1 MSAFGRLDEKPMRL
15 GILADIH
22 GNYRALVAV
31 LADMNQAGVER
42 IVSLGDNIGYGPE
55 PEEVVQTLIEH
66 RVVSVM
72 GNHEQGLFSQS
83 YCKRLHA
90 VARDSLALTRA
101 LLSPY
106 SLAWLEGL
114 QAVYCDNDVRYV
126 HGCPPRS
133 ATVYLCVP
141 TENRLRRVFAAYPE
155 RLCFAGH
162 THDFGWHQQIGAD
175 AASQEVAIG
184 RVALEADARYLLM
197 PGSVGQP
204 RDMHNWHAKYMIWD
218 QATATIDIRSVPYDV
233 QTTIRLLGELR
244 FPASNA
250 KRLYW

>member
-1 MSAFGRLDEKPMRL
+1 MPAVDRSDEKPMRL

-22 GNYRALVAV
+22 GNYRALAAV
-31 LADMNQAGVER
+31 LADMAQAEVER

-55 PEEVVQTLIEH
+55 PEEVVRTLVEH

-72 GNHEQGLFSQS
+72 GNHELGLFSRS

-101 LLSPY
+101 LLSPE
-106 SLAWLEGL
+106 SLAWLEAL
-114 QAVYCDNDVRYV
+114 PAVLRDGGVRYV

-133 ATVYLCVP
+133 ATMYLYEP
-141 TENRLRRVFAAYPE
+141 TENRLQRVFASYPE
-155 RLCFAGH
+155 RFCFVGH
-162 THDFGWHQQIGAD
+162 THDFGWYRQAGAEV
-175 AASQEVAIG
+175 SSREVAIG
-184 RVALEADARYLLM
+184 RAPLESDARYLLM

-204 RDMHNWHAKYMIWD
+204 RDLIDWHAKYMIWD
-218 QATATIDIRSVPYDV
+218 QDAATIDIRSVPYDV
-233 QTTIRLLGELR
+233 QTTIRLLGER
-244 FPASNA
+244 GFPASNA

>member
-1 MSAFGRLDEKPMRL
+1 MSAFGWMGERPMRL

-22 GNYRALVAV
+22 GNYRALEAV
-31 LADMNQAGVER
+31 LADMTQAGVGQ

-66 RVVSVM
+66 RVVSVV
-72 GNHEQGLFSQS
+72 GNHEQGLFSRS
-83 YCKRLHA
+83 YCKRMHA
-90 VARDSLALTRA
+90 AARDSLALTRT
-101 LLSPY
+101 LLSPG
-106 SLAWLEGL
+106 SLAWLKGL
-114 QAVYCDNDVRYV
+114 QAVYCNNGVRYV

-133 ATVYLCVP
+133 MSIYLFEP
-141 TENRLRRVFAAYPE
+141 TENRLQQVFASYPE

-162 THDFGWHQQIGAD
+162 THGFGWHQQTGANV
-175 AASQEVAIG
+175 ASREVAIG
-184 RVALEADARYLLM
+184 CVPLDPYTRYLLI

-204 RDMHNWHAKYMIWD
+204 RDMLSWHAKYMILD
-218 QATATIDIRSVPYDV
+218 QGTATIDIRSVPYDV
-233 QTTIRLLGELR
+233 QMTIRLLVERG